1 MSCDKPDRARRC
13 FEAAGRLD
21 FLNTIATPERIV
33 IDWLC
38 DGQDLVR
45 WLEDARVIDSLTA
58 AKAQTRRRAALD
70 DVAANA
76 REFRDWLRK
85 FAM

>member
-1 MSCDKPDRARRC
+1 MPVDRPPPYFVGNHLAI
-13 FEAAGRLD
+13 D
-21 FLNTIATPERIV
+21 FLNTIATPQGIV

-58 AKAQTRRRAALD
+58 AKAKTWRRAALD

-85 FAM
+85 FVM